1 MTATRD
7 GRAIDPGRRAA
18 ATVFIALLALYLA
31 SLAPRVTFWDA
42 GEFIAAIESFGIPHP
57 PGTPLYVMLG
67 RTWRLLLAMLPPAV
81 AVNSLSAA
89 CTAAACA
96 IMGSML
102 ARRTGS
108 TVVGIAAGVCAGCM
122 SSVWLDATEA
132 EVYSAALLLAALTVV
147 SGLRRRDALVAYLF
161 ALAAPLHPS
170 ALVAGPAALF
180 AVVDESGEAR
190 RSRIGRALVLGA
202 ALVAAGAIAT
212 GRWWLAGAALLLLLA
227 LATGRLPSAPS
238 ALLLVALGVS
248 PLIVMLVRARFDPAI
263 NQGNPATVA
272 ALADVIARR
281 QYEIAS
287 LLPRQA
293 PPWMQLANFFQYAD
307 WQFAL
312 GVAPESTVSVPRLL
326 ISLAFVAIGVVG
338 LRAHRAMDRRSWR
351 MLVVLFASA
360 SLGVIA
366 YLNLKA
372 GPSIGW
378 GLLPDATPHEARE
391 RDYFFALAFWCW
403 GLWCGIGAV
412 AIARRI
418 PHARGA
424 AVAGVALAALPALL
438 NWRAMDRRRE
448 PDASAAALLAETL
461 LSSAPPNAVLVV
473 WGDND
478 TYPLWYAQRALG
490 MRRDVLV
497 VTSPLLGAPWVR
509 AELLR
514 RDSIDPGP
522 LRTERAM
529 VAATVASAR
538 GAGRPVALAVTVPA
552 EVRAT
557 VGGRWKLCGGAWIAA
572 DAACGF
578 SDSARVARFLA
589 AHPPSRFTD
598 NTVRVMSRALR
609 CAVADPATPLAAPAV
624 DSLAQFCNVR

>member
-1 MTATRD
+1 MTATRVD
-7 GRAIDPGRRAA
+7 RAVEAGRRAA

-67 RTWRLLLAMLPPAV
+67 RAWRVLLAGLPPAA
-81 AVNSLSAA
+81 AVNSLSAV

-96 IMGSML
+96 IAAWML

-108 TVVGIAAGVCAGCM
+108 TAIGIAAGISAGCM

-132 EVYSAALLLAALTVV
+132 EVYSSALLLAALMLAA
-147 SGLRRRDALVAYLF
+147 GLKRRDALVSYLF

-180 AVVDESGEAR
+180 ASVDESGESR
-190 RSRIGRALVLGA
+190 RSRIERALVLGA

-212 GRWWLAGAALLLLLA
+212 GRWWLGGAALVALLA
-227 LATGRLPSAPS
+227 LAVARLPAARA
-238 ALLLVALGVS
+238 ALPLVVLGAS
-248 PLIVMLVRARFDPAI
+248 PLIVMLVRARFDPAV
-263 NQGNPATVA
+263 NQGNPATLA
-272 ALADVIARR
+272 ALADVVARR
-281 QYEIAS
+281 QYEVAS
-287 LLPRQA
+287 ILPRQA

-312 GVAPESTVSVPRLL
+312 GVAPESTVSVTRLL
-326 ISLAFVAIGVVG
+326 ISLAFVAMGVVG
-338 LRAHRAMDRRSWR
+338 LRAHRRSDRGSWR
-351 MLVVLFASA
+351 TLVVLFTSA

-378 GLLPDATPHEARE
+378 GLLPDGMPHEARE

-412 AIARRI
+412 TMARRI
-418 PHARGA
+418 PYARA
-424 AVAGVALAALPALL
+424 AVVAGVALAALPALL

-448 PDASAAALLAETL
+448 PDASTAALLAETL

-497 VTSPLLGAPWVR
+497 VTSPLLGAPWMR

-538 GAGRPVALAVTVPA
+538 GAGRSVAFAVTVPA
-552 EVRAT
+552 EVRAA
-557 VGGRWKLCGGAWIAA
+557 VGGEWKLCGAAWIPS
-572 DAACGF
+572 DASCPF
-578 SDSARVARFLA
+578 SDSARLARFLA
-589 AHPPSRFTD
+589 AHPPSRFTE
-598 NTVRVMSRALR
+598 NTVRVMSRSLR
-609 CAVADPATPLAAPAV
+609 CAVADPGAPPAAPAV

>member
-7 GRAIDPGRRAA
+7 DRAIDPGRRAA
-18 ATVFIALLALYLA
+18 ATVLIALLALYLA

-81 AVNSLSAA
+81 AVNSLSAV

-96 IMGSML
+96 IAASVL
-102 ARRTGS
+102 ALRTGS
-108 TVVGIAAGVCAGCM
+108 TPIGIAAGLCAGCM

-132 EVYSAALLLAALTVV
+132 EVYSAALLLSALMLAA
-147 SGLRRRDALVAYLF
+147 GLSRRDALVSYLF

-180 AVVDESGEAR
+180 AAVDESGEAR
-190 RSRIGRALVLGA
+190 RSRIERALVLGA
-202 ALVAAGAIAT
+202 ALVAAGSIAT
-212 GRWWLAGAALLLLLA
+212 GRWWLGGAALLALLA
-227 LATGRLPSAPS
+227 LAAARRPEASS

-248 PLIVMLVRARFDPAI
+248 PLIVMLARARFDPAI
-263 NQGNPATVA
+263 NQGNPATLT

-287 LLPRQA
+287 ILPRQA

-312 GVAPESTVSVPRLL
+312 GVAPESTVSVPRLF
-326 ISLAFVAIGVVG
+326 ISLAFVAMGVVG
-338 LRAHRAMDRRSWR
+338 LRAHRARDRRSWR
-351 MLVVLFASA
+351 VLVVLFASA
-360 SLGVIA
+360 SLGVIG

-378 GLLPDATPHEARE
+378 GVLPDAMPHEARE

-412 AIARRI
+412 TIARRI
-418 PHARGA
+418 SRARAA

-448 PDASAAALLAETL
+448 PDASTAALLAETL
-461 LSSAPPNAVLVV
+461 LSSAPPAAVLVV

-478 TYPLWYAQRALG
+478 TYPLWYAQQALG
-490 MRRDVLV
+490 TRRDVLV
-497 VTSPLLGAPWVR
+497 VTSPLLGAPWIR

-538 GAGRPVALAVTVPA
+538 AARRPVAFAVTVPA
-552 EVRAT
+552 EVRAAA
-557 VGGRWKLCGGAWIAA
+557 GGEWRLCGAAWIAT
-572 DAACGF
+572 DVACSF
-578 SDSARVARFLA
+578 SDSVRVARFLA

-598 NTVRVMSRALR
+598 NTVRVMSRSLR
-609 CAVADPATPLAAPAV
+609 CAVADPAAPPVAAAV
-624 DSLAQFCNVR
+624 DSLAQICNVR